1 MIPAL
6 VPYISRYYDDWRRSS
21 RRWCSFLGI
30 LPDADDVLS
39 DVLESLCRRPESF
52 HLDLLAREQA
62 GERPLLFY
70 VLGALRKKA
79 LRYAQ
84 KSRITCSIECFPQL
98 IEDDQ
103 PGHGSV
109 GRTVHRIPGR
119 GGSIPG
125 RRFHRRRPAVWR
137 TRTFDSLCDPSQ
149 EETRF
154 PSDNQV
160 SSDFS
165 GWHPAS
171 VHSPQLGDRSSRGAK
186 SPPPKNRRAVDVKL
200 RLLQINIA

>member
-1 MIPAL
+1 M
-6 VPYISRYYDDWRRSS
+6 
-21 RRWCSFLGI
+21 
-30 LPDADDVLS
+30 LS

-103 PGHGSV
+103 PDTEVSAELFTAFRDV
-109 GRTVHRIPGR
+109 EAAFRGR
-119 GGSIPG
+119 SI
-125 RRFHRRRPAVWR
+125 
-137 TRTFDSLCDPSQ
+137 
-149 EETRF
+149 
-154 PSDNQV
+154 
-160 SSDFS
+160 SSTQACSMADT
-165 GWHPAS
+165 
-171 VHSPQLGDRSSRGAK
+171 
-186 SPPPKNRRAVDVKL
+186 DV
-200 RLLQINIA
+200 

>member
-84 KSRITCSIECFPQL
+84 KSRITWFDRVLPATDRGRSA
-98 IEDDQ
+98 
-103 PGHGSV
+103 GHGSV

-125 RRFHRRRPAVWR
+125 A
-137 TRTFDSLCDPSQ
+137 TI
-149 EETRF
+149 
-154 PSDNQV
+154 
-160 SSDFS
+160 SSTQACSMADT
-165 GWHPAS
+165 
-171 VHSPQLGDRSSRGAK
+171 
-186 SPPPKNRRAVDVKL
+186 DV
-200 RLLQINIA
+200 